1 MKCECIRLPKL
12 ESLYCTPIYDQNA
25 IVDMAMISH
34 GASGIENQT
43 SNPRVEDYLDDKFQ
57 NTVDLENI
65 DLLLNGVLE
74 QQTLLRQQ
82 VL

>member
-1 MKCECIRLPKL
+1 MV
-12 ESLYCTPIYDQNA
+12 YTPIHDRIFTVN
-25 IVDMAMISH
+25 MAMISH
-34 GASGIENQT
+34 GAGGVGKQT

-74 QQTLLRQQ
+74 QQTLLKQQ
-82 VL
+82 VH